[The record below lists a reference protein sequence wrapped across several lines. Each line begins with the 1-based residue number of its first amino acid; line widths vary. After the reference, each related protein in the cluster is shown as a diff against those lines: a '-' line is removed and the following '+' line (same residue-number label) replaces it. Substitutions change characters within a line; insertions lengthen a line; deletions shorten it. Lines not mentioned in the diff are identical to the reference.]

1 MKDSPNFS
9 EFSPSVMRKQINQIY
24 EFGEFRLETAERLLL
39 TSQGPKPL
47 RPKEFDTLL
56 VLVQQSGHLIEKEEL
71 IRRVW
76 PDTAVEEA
84 NLARN
89 IYSLRK
95 ALGDDNHAHKYIET
109 VPTRGYRFIAPVREL
124 TPQSPDLLVQTRI
137 RARII
142 TEEEATGEPALLPG
156 REAVAI
162 AQQYPAALKLR
173 GSSRARRM
181 RIGLFVLILL
191 IGGIGFAT
199 YLKFRRHPAG

>member
-109 VPTRGYRFIAPVREL
+109 VPTRGYRSAIPSGAEIARVVTRPPDADRIVCSDPPDWGDRFRDLSEV
-124 TPQSPDLLVQTRI
+124 PQTSRWRCSPF
-137 RARII
+137 
-142 TEEEATGEPALLPG
+142 
-156 REAVAI
+156 
-162 AQQYPAALKLR
+162 Y
-173 GSSRARRM
+173 SRATAATHKQFCRR
-181 RIGLFVLILL
+181 
-191 IGGIGFAT
+191 
-199 YLKFRRHPAG
+199 